1 MSLKE
6 LRKMA
11 KERKIPLVRKKNAS
25 ELHKDLVKH
34 WDTKESKNYS
44 ISDLKALNEMKPK
57 KKK

>member
-1 MSLKE
+1 
-6 LRKMA
+6 MA